1 MFVTR
6 RSHGVTCVIAH
17 RGASRA
23 APENTVAAFRRA
35 AEMGADMVE
44 LDVRRSADGRLVVHH
59 DPHLTD
65 GRAVAATPAGEL
77 PSAVPDLDTALDAC
91 VGMAV
96 NIEIKNDPDEPGFE
110 PDRALADD
118 VAAVVS
124 ARGDTDRVV
133 VSSFDRASI
142 DRLQEVA
149 SPPIATAWLVT
160 VPPADA
166 VEVAVAG
173 GHQALHPW
181 WQAVDRALVER
192 AHAAGLAVN
201 VWTCD
206 DPEAMVRLAGWGVDG
221 ICTNVPDVAIAVL
234 RG

>member
-17 RGASRA
+17 RGASQA

-65 GRAVAATPAGEL
+65 GRAVAATQADEL
-77 PSAVPDLDTALDAC
+77 PVTVPSLDEALDAC
-91 VGMAV
+91 AGMAV
-96 NIEIKNDPDEPGFE
+96 NIEIKNDAEEPGFE

-118 VAAVVS
+118 VATVVA

-142 DRLQEVA
+142 DRLKEVA
-149 SPPIATAWLVT
+149 SPPLATAWLVT
-160 VPPADA
+160 VPPPDA

-173 GHQALHPW
+173 AHQALHPW
-181 WQAVDRALVER
+181 WQAVDLALVER

-206 DPEAMVRLAGWGVDG
+206 DSEAMARLAGWGVDG
-221 ICTNVPDVAIAVL
+221 ICTNVPDMAIAVL